1 MFSKA
6 NKQSQ
11 STVSLDGSKPVS
23 KTSVPSIISPD
34 LRING
39 DMVCSGDIQIDGW
52 VEGDIQSR
60 NVTVGEGATVHGAV
74 QAENVKIC
82 GIVNGQIR
90 ADNVVLEKSARVT
103 GDILH
108 KSLSI
113 EQGAF
118 LEGMCKRIDS
128 SPASACSTTRTC
140 WPSRSARPKTASSA
154 SATANR
160 WSRPTRPWSTDG
172 AARRKACHIETSSRR

>member
-1 MFSKA
+1 MDGGKPASKA
-6 NKQSQ
+6 SI
-11 STVSLDGSKPVS
+11 
-23 KTSVPSIISPD
+23 PSIISPD

-60 NVTVGEGATVHGAV
+60 NVVVGEGATVHGAI
-74 QAENVKIC
+74 QGENVRIC

-90 ADNVVLEKSARVT
+90 ADNVTLEKSARVT

-128 SPASACSTTRTC
+128 TPTAQIEHRPVMASKPKDRVIGLGSSSPEPSVTTD
-140 WPSRSARPKTASSA
+140 KTIV
-154 SATANR
+154 N
-160 WSRPTRPWSTDG
+160 
-172 AARRKACHIETSSRR
+172 

>member
-6 NKQSQ
+6 NKQGQ
-11 STVSLDGSKPVS
+11 STSVLDGGKPVTKS
-23 KTSVPSIISPD
+23 SVPSIISPD

-60 NVTVGEGATVHGAV
+60 NVVVGEGATVHGAV
-74 QAENVKIC
+74 QAENVRIC

-90 ADNVVLEKSARVT
+90 ADNVILEKTARVT

-128 SPASACSTTRTC
+128 TPAAIEPR
-140 WPSRSARPKTASSA
+140 PLLGKDSRLPKDRVIGLGVSNSEPLI
-154 SATANR
+154 
-160 WSRPTRPWSTDG
+160 PTDK
-172 AARRKACHIETSSRR
+172 AAVN

>member
-6 NKQSQ
+6 NKQTQ
-11 STVSLDGSKPVS
+11 SVSALDGKPVNKAS
-23 KTSVPSIISPD
+23 IPSIISPD

-60 NVTVGEGATVHGAV
+60 NVVIGEGATVHGAI
-74 QAENVKIC
+74 QAENVRIC
-82 GIVNGQIR
+82 GIINGQIR
-90 ADNVVLEKSARVT
+90 ADNVTLEKTARVT

-113 EQGAF
+113 DQGAF

-128 SPASACSTTRTC
+128 SVAPTIEPRPLLAQTKPKDRVIGLGSNSTE
-140 WPSRSARPKTASSA
+140 PLI
-154 SATANR
+154 
-160 WSRPTRPWSTDG
+160 PTD
-172 AARRKACHIETSSRR
+172 KAVVN

>member
-6 NKQSQ
+6 NKQGQ
-11 STVSLDGSKPVS
+11 SNSVLDHSSKPAS
-23 KTSVPSIISPD
+23 KASVPSIISPD

-128 SPASACSTTRTC
+128 AP
-140 WPSRSARPKTASSA
+140 
-154 SATANR
+154 N
-160 WSRPTRPWSTDG
+160 G
-172 AARRKACHIETSSRR
+172 AAGLDKSLLAKPIGAPKDRVIGLGNTEPLVPTDKAVVN

>member
-11 STVSLDGSKPVS
+11 STSALDGSKPVS
-23 KTSVPSIISPD
+23 KASVPSIISPD

-90 ADNVVLEKSARVT
+90 ADNVVLEKTARVT

-128 SPASACSTTRTC
+128 SAPGTATLEKGSFLAKPAGA
-140 WPSRSARPKTASSA
+140 PKDRVIGLGNTEPLV
-154 SATANR
+154 AT
-160 WSRPTRPWSTDG
+160 DK
-172 AARRKACHIETSSRR
+172 AAVN

>member
-6 NKQSQ
+6 NKQAQ
-11 STVSLDGSKPVS
+11 SASVMEGGRPVTKS
-23 KTSVPSIISPD
+23 SVPSIISPD

-60 NVTVGEGATVHGAV
+60 NVTVGEGATVHGAI

-90 ADNVVLEKSARVT
+90 ADNVVLEKTARVT

-128 SPASACSTTRTC
+128 SQAAAIEP
-140 WPSRSARPKTASSA
+140 RPLLGQSSPKDRVIGLGN
-154 SATANR
+154 SQPLVAT
-160 WSRPTRPWSTDG
+160 DK
-172 AARRKACHIETSSRR
+172 AAVN

>member
-11 STVSLDGSKPVS
+11 STSVLDGGSKPSS
-23 KTSVPSIISPD
+23 KASVPSIISPD

-60 NVTVGEGATVHGAV
+60 NVVVGEGATVHGAI
-74 QAENVKIC
+74 QGENVRIC

-90 ADNVVLEKSARVT
+90 ADNVTLEKTARVT

-128 SPASACSTTRTC
+128 SANGAIEPRPLLAPTKPKDRVIGLGNSTTE
-140 WPSRSARPKTASSA
+140 PLI
-154 SATANR
+154 
-160 WSRPTRPWSTDG
+160 PTD
-172 AARRKACHIETSSRR
+172 KAVVN

>member
-6 NKQSQ
+6 NKQGQ
-11 STVSLDGSKPVS
+11 STSVLDGGKPS
-23 KTSVPSIISPD
+23 TKSSVPSIISPD

-60 NVTVGEGATVHGAV
+60 NVVVGEGATVHGAV
-74 QAENVKIC
+74 QAENVRIC
-82 GIVNGQIR
+82 GIINGQIR
-90 ADNVVLEKSARVT
+90 ADNVTLEKTARVT

-128 SPASACSTTRTC
+128 SA
-140 WPSRSARPKTASSA
+140 
-154 SATANR
+154 ATAIEP
-160 WSRPTRPWSTDG
+160 RPLLAAMKPKDRVLGLGNTEPLIATD
-172 AARRKACHIETSSRR
+172 KAVVN

>member
-6 NKQSQ
+6 NKQTQ
-11 STVSLDGSKPVS
+11 SGSVLDGKPAAKS
-23 KTSVPSIISPD
+23 SVPSIISPD

-60 NVTVGEGATVHGAV
+60 NVVVGEGATVHGAI
-74 QAENVKIC
+74 QAENVRIC
-82 GIVNGQIR
+82 GIINGQIR
-90 ADNVVLEKSARVT
+90 ADNVTLEKSARVT

-128 SPASACSTTRTC
+128 SV
-140 WPSRSARPKTASSA
+140 ASSVEP
-154 SATANR
+154 
-160 WSRPTRPWSTDG
+160 RPLLSPSKPKDRVIGLGSSGSEPLIPTD
-172 AARRKACHIETSSRR
+172 KAVVN

>member
-6 NKQSQ
+6 NKQTQ
-11 STVSLDGSKPVS
+11 STSSVMDGGKAIT
-23 KTSVPSIISPD
+23 KASVPSIISPD

-52 VEGDIQSR
+52 VEGDIHGR
-60 NVTVGEGATVHGAV
+60 NAAVGEGATVHGAV
-74 QAENVKIC
+74 QAENVRIC

-90 ADNVVLEKSARVT
+90 ADNVTLEKSARVT

-128 SPASACSTTRTC
+128 S
-140 WPSRSARPKTASSA
+140 
-154 SATANR
+154 
-160 WSRPTRPWSTDG
+160 
-172 AARRKACHIETSSRR
+172 

>member
-6 NKQSQ
+6 NKQGQ
-11 STVSLDGSKPVS
+11 STSTLDHSSKPAT
-23 KTSVPSIISPD
+23 KASVPSIISPD

-60 NVTVGEGATVHGAV
+60 NVTVGEGATVHGAI

-128 SPASACSTTRTC
+128 TP
-140 WPSRSARPKTASSA
+140 
-154 SATANR
+154 SATALDKGSFLAKPVGAPKDRVIGLGNTE
-160 WSRPTRPWSTDG
+160 PLVATD
-172 AARRKACHIETSSRR
+172 KAVVN

>member
-6 NKQSQ
+6 NKQGQ
-11 STVSLDGSKPVS
+11 STSVLDGSSKPVS
-23 KTSVPSIISPD
+23 KASVPSIISPD

-60 NVTVGEGATVHGAV
+60 NVTVGEGATVHGAI

-128 SPASACSTTRTC
+128 TPAAATLDKGSFLAK
-140 WPSRSARPKTASSA
+140 PLGAPKDRVMGLGNTEPLA
-154 SATANR
+154 AT
-160 WSRPTRPWSTDG
+160 D
-172 AARRKACHIETSSRR
+172 KAVVN

>member
-6 NKQSQ
+6 NKQTS
-11 STVSLDGSKPVS
+11 SVSALDGKPAARS
-23 KTSVPSIISPD
+23 SVPSIISPD

-60 NVTVGEGATVHGAV
+60 NVTVGEAATVHGAI

-128 SPASACSTTRTC
+128 SPATAMLDKGLLAK
-140 WPSRSARPKTASSA
+140 PAGAPKDRVIGLGSS
-154 SATANR
+154 S
-160 WSRPTRPWSTDG
+160 SEPLLPTDK
-172 AARRKACHIETSSRR
+172 AAVN

>member
-6 NKQSQ
+6 NKQGQ
-11 STVSLDGSKPVS
+11 STSALDHSSKPAS
-23 KTSVPSIISPD
+23 KASVPSIISPD

-60 NVTVGEGATVHGAV
+60 NVVVGEGATVHGAV
-74 QAENVKIC
+74 QAENV
-82 GIVNGQIR
+82 QIR
-90 ADNVVLEKSARVT
+90 ADNVTLEKSARVT

-128 SPASACSTTRTC
+128 SPAV
-140 WPSRSARPKTASSA
+140 RSL
-154 SATANR
+154 
-160 WSRPTRPWSTDG
+160 
-172 AARRKACHIETSSRR
+172 

>member
-6 NKQSQ
+6 SSRQGQS
-11 STVSLDGSKPVS
+11 SASLDGGKAPTKASI
-23 KTSVPSIISPD
+23 PSIISPD

-39 DMVCSGDIQIDGW
+39 DLVCSGDVQIDGW

-60 NVTVGEGATVHGAV
+60 NVVVGESATVHGAV

-82 GIVNGQIR
+82 GAVNGQIR
-90 ADNVVLEKSARVT
+90 ADNVTLEKTARVT

-118 LEGMCKRIDS
+118 LEGMCKRIDA
-128 SPASACSTTRTC
+128 SPAPQLSVAKDK
-140 WPSRSARPKTASSA
+140 PKDRLIGLTNAEPLV
-154 SATANR
+154 
-160 WSRPTRPWSTDG
+160 PTDK
-172 AARRKACHIETSSRR
+172 AAVN

>member
-11 STVSLDGSKPVS
+11 STSMADSGSKPVT
-23 KTSVPSIISPD
+23 KASVPSIISPD

-60 NVTVGEGATVHGAV
+60 NVTVGEAATVHGAV

-90 ADNVVLEKSARVT
+90 ADNVVLEKTARVT

-128 SPASACSTTRTC
+128 SPAASLDKNLLAK
-140 WPSRSARPKTASSA
+140 PLGAPKDRIVGLGNTEPLV
-154 SATANR
+154 AT
-160 WSRPTRPWSTDG
+160 D
-172 AARRKACHIETSSRR
+172 KAVVN

>member
-6 NKQSQ
+6 NKQGQ
-11 STVSLDGSKPVS
+11 SASVLDGGKPVTKS
-23 KTSVPSIISPD
+23 GVPSIISPD

-60 NVTVGEGATVHGAV
+60 NVVVGEGATVHGAI
-74 QAENVKIC
+74 QGENVRIC

-90 ADNVVLEKSARVT
+90 ADNVTLEKSARVT
-103 GDILH
+103 GDVLH

-128 SPASACSTTRTC
+128 APGSVALENRALTAPKLPPKDRVIGLGSSTSE
-140 WPSRSARPKTASSA
+140 PLI
-154 SATANR
+154 AT
-160 WSRPTRPWSTDG
+160 D
-172 AARRKACHIETSSRR
+172 KAVVN

>member
-6 NKQSQ
+6 NKQGQ
-11 STVSLDGSKPVS
+11 STSVLDGGKPVTKS
-23 KTSVPSIISPD
+23 SVPSIISPD

-60 NVTVGEGATVHGAV
+60 NVVVGEGATVHGAV
-74 QAENVKIC
+74 QAENVRIC
-82 GIVNGQIR
+82 GIINGQIR
-90 ADNVVLEKSARVT
+90 ADNVTLEKTARVT

-128 SPASACSTTRTC
+128 SA
-140 WPSRSARPKTASSA
+140 
-154 SATANR
+154 ATAIEP
-160 WSRPTRPWSTDG
+160 RPLLAAMKPKDRVLGLGNTEPLIATD
-172 AARRKACHIETSSRR
+172 KAVVN

>member
-6 NKQSQ
+6 NKQGQ
-11 STVSLDGSKPVS
+11 STSVLDGSKPVS
-23 KTSVPSIISPD
+23 KASVPSIISPD

-60 NVTVGEGATVHGAV
+60 NVTVGEGATVHGAI

-128 SPASACSTTRTC
+128 SPAAAASLDKSLLAK
-140 WPSRSARPKTASSA
+140 PIGAPKDRVIGLGNTEPLF
-154 SATANR
+154 
-160 WSRPTRPWSTDG
+160 PTDK
-172 AARRKACHIETSSRR
+172 AAVN

>member
-11 STVSLDGSKPVS
+11 SASVLDGGGKPVS
-23 KTSVPSIISPD
+23 KSSVPSIISPD

-60 NVTVGEGATVHGAV
+60 NVVVGEGATVHGAI
-74 QAENVKIC
+74 QAENVRIC
-82 GIVNGQIR
+82 GIINGQIR
-90 ADNVVLEKSARVT
+90 ADNVTLEKTARVT

-128 SPASACSTTRTC
+128 SANGAIEPRPLLA
-140 WPSRSARPKTASSA
+140 PSKPKDRVIGLGNTEPLI
-154 SATANR
+154 
-160 WSRPTRPWSTDG
+160 PTD
-172 AARRKACHIETSSRR
+172 KAVVN

>member
-6 NKQSQ
+6 NKQAQ
-11 STVSLDGSKPVS
+11 STTVMEGGRPVTKS
-23 KTSVPSIISPD
+23 SVPSIISPD

-60 NVTVGEGATVHGAV
+60 NVVVGEGATVHGAV
-74 QAENVKIC
+74 QAENVRIC

-128 SPASACSTTRTC
+128 SP
-140 WPSRSARPKTASSA
+140 
-154 SATANR
+154 
-160 WSRPTRPWSTDG
+160 G
-172 AARRKACHIETSSRR
+172 AAAGLDKNLLTKPLGAPKDRVMGLGNTEPLVPTDKAAVN

>member
-6 NKQSQ
+6 NRQNSP
-11 STVSLDGSKPVS
+11 SAPSAMDGAKPLPKS
-23 KTSVPSIISPD
+23 SIPSIISPD

-60 NVTVGEGATVHGAV
+60 NVTVGQAATVHGAI

-82 GIVNGQIR
+82 GVVNGQIR
-90 ADNVVLEKSARVT
+90 ADNVTLEKSARVT

-118 LEGMCKRIDS
+118 LEGMCKRIE
-128 SPASACSTTRTC
+128 SAPVAPSLEPRTAANNKPKDRVIGLTTTE
-140 WPSRSARPKTASSA
+140 PIL
-154 SATANR
+154 
-160 WSRPTRPWSTDG
+160 PTDK
-172 AARRKACHIETSSRR
+172 AAVN

>member
-6 NKQSQ
+6 NKQGQ
-11 STVSLDGSKPVS
+11 STSVLDGGKPVTKS
-23 KTSVPSIISPD
+23 SVPSIISPD

-60 NVTVGEGATVHGAV
+60 NVVVGEGATVHGAI
-74 QAENVKIC
+74 QAENVRIC
-82 GIVNGQIR
+82 GIINGQIR
-90 ADNVVLEKSARVT
+90 ADNVTLEKSARVT

-128 SPASACSTTRTC
+128 SPNAGAIDGRTALLAKPTSMPKDRVIGLGAS
-140 WPSRSARPKTASSA
+140 
-154 SATANR
+154 
-160 WSRPTRPWSTDG
+160 
-172 AARRKACHIETSSRR
+172 TSEPLIP